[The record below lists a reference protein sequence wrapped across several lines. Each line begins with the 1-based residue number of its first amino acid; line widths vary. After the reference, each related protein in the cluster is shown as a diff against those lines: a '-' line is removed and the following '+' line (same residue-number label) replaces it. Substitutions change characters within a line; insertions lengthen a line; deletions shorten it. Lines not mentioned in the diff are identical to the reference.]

1 MMKQQII
8 NDTFA
13 LQIPDGFEILTE
25 DDLRKMY
32 RNAGD
37 PFRWGVRDTENHV
50 IILALW
56 KKYPALLSRT
66 LDLKAIVKKNEQ
78 LTGKAHAAHGY
89 RFLEFFSMQAGDEEA
104 EGYRFSYDKEGM
116 TQVCSN
122 CLVRDG
128 RTIYAFMCVGREEN
142 LETDWETFRRMMET
156 LEYA

>member
-1 MMKQQII
+1 MGRQTI
-8 NDTFA
+8 NETFT
-13 LQIPDGFEILTE
+13 LQIPDGFEVLTE
-25 DDLRKMY
+25 EDLGKMY
-32 RNAGD
+32 RNIGD
-37 PFRWGVRDTENHV
+37 SFGWGVRDTENHV
-50 IILALW
+50 IITVLW
-56 KKYPALLSRT
+56 KQYPALLSRM

-89 RFLEFFSMQAGDEEA
+89 RFLEFFSMQAGDEKA

-122 CLVRDG
+122 CLIKDG

-142 LETDWETFRRMMET
+142 MDADKETFRQIMET